1 MKTLVSCLLVVGAL
15 ISTSV
20 LASEELAKSK
30 GCLVCHAVDAKLLGP
45 SYKEV
50 AKKYAGQADAESKL
64 ADKVVK
70 GGSGVW
76 GNIPMPPNTRVTPEE
91 AKQLVHWILNLK

>member
-1 MKTLVSCLLVVGAL
+1 MKVLVSVCALLGILVSAAAP
-15 ISTSV
+15 
-20 LASEELAKSK
+20 ASEELAKSK
-30 GCLVCHAVDAKLLGP
+30 GCLTCHGVDNKLLGP

-50 AKKYAGQADAESKL
+50 AKKYAGQTDAETKL

-76 GNIPMPPNTRVTPEE
+76 GNIPMPPNSRVTPEE
-91 AKQLVHWILNLK
+91 ARQLAHWILNLK